1 MAKVG
6 VAAINPITSLSTCAS
21 GLLLSGI
28 DEFRNSYRDYMFRKV
43 DGAIG
48 NSAYG
53 EQYYK
58 AKAFVYE
65 LEKKACAAYE
75 ACQNLPQTLIKL
87 ALPKS
92 APDRILH
99 GVDLIKNGK
108 FKARG
113 GILLGIAGVL
123 FAGTGIGAAGVV
135 AGLYTAGG
143 GISQIA
149 EGVQEVYYGI
159 KGDTDT
165 EVENVYSKYIYD
177 DYYGCYDGSLEISAS
192 CGYSAFV
199 EGLLGGAGLKN
210 AGSGSKSGSNT
221 NPNALSY
228 NGDGSWTSNKGLV
241 YGQGSKDGNR
251 VKHVLQHTVP
261 NDSKPLHTVYNVDK
275 SEVIGLIDEAWVN
288 KGQGILQSNGNV
300 LYDIN
305 MGKIIGTNG
314 EDTIRIITKGYSNN
328 IITAFP
334 LGKGVN

>member
-210 AGSGSKSGSNT
+210 AGSGSESGSSSVNDIVDIMKSGNMT
-221 NPNALSY
+221 A
-228 NGDGSWTSNKGLV
+228 DGRN
-241 YGQGSKDGNR
+241 
-251 VKHVLQHTVP
+251 
-261 NDSKPLHTVYNVDK
+261 
-275 SEVIGLIDEAWVN
+275 
-288 KGQGILQSNGNV
+288 
-300 LYDIN
+300 
-305 MGKIIGTNG
+305 
-314 EDTIRIITKGYSNN
+314 IITQLDENTKVIFRMDVGENAHSMEMYGYSNPVNHIN
-328 IITAFP
+328 IEIQVKASSGKYKPKWNFHMILDN
-334 LGKGVN
+334 LGEVSDSFATGIWTKK